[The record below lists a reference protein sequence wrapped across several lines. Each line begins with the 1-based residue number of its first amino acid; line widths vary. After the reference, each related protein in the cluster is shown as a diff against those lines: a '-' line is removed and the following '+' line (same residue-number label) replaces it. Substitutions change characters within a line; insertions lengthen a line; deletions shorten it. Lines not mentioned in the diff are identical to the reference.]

1 MSSPFSAESEIPFA
15 AAYRQSLETYA
26 LTDAGEEALMQAY
39 ELGRRAVTEQRNIID
54 LVTMHQ
60 QVMCHAVPEGAGAK
74 PMGKYLQRSEAFLA
88 EVLAPFEMMHRGFAD
103 TIRQLQ
109 EINTTLEQR
118 VEERTRSLRESQ
130 RKTADLARL
139 YLILSSINS
148 AIVRLQDREE
158 LFREAC
164 RIAVNQGGYPV
175 AWINLRD
182 PVGPGTGDYRCYRTE
197 DGPVCKIST
206 AEALDT
212 EVRGALDLVYA
223 EGKAVVRHRPGDAAI
238 VANGTGQ
245 GYRAYALLPLLL
257 DERVIGVLGLFSAET
272 DAFKTN
278 EMRLLVEMAGDLSF
292 ALDHIQKGEQLNYLA
307 YYDALT
313 GLPNRSLLLD
323 RLRLQIQAAE
333 RSGTIVALLLVN
345 LTRFSD
351 VRDTYGHHV
360 GDSLLRLVG
369 ERFCESAGSCET
381 VARVGGDRF
390 ALTLADIAEADQ
402 VAHLLEHE
410 VLAGFA
416 PPFRVDATEIHL
428 TVQVGIALFPS
439 DAIDVDTLYKNAEI
453 ALKRAQFTGE
463 SYLLYDA
470 AMNERI
476 IRSVTMQAKL
486 RQAIERGEL
495 VVHYQPKVSPADQR
509 IAGMEA
515 LVRYA
520 DPESGV
526 VLPGRFIALLEETG
540 MIVEVGAWVM
550 RRVMEDLRQWR
561 RQQLDPPRVAVNVSP
576 VQLRQKHFIP
586 SLRELLE
593 EGADQVDGLDI
604 EITES
609 AIMKEVKENIS
620 KLEAIRELGFG
631 IAIDDFGTGY
641 SSLSYLSQL
650 PVNALKIDQS
660 FIAEMTERPNSLAI
674 VTSIISLAHS
684 LGMEVIAEGVERE
697 DQAKL
702 LRLLRCDLIQGN
714 LCSPPL
720 PAAEMVDLLRNQA
733 RQGPAGARPAR

>member
-1 MSSPFSAESEIPFA
+1 MNSPSPAETATPFA
-15 AAYRQSLETYA
+15 TAYHQAVVDYV
-26 LTDAGEEALMQAY
+26 LTDAGEEALMRAY
-39 ELGRRAVTEQRNIID
+39 ELGRRAVAEQRNIID

-60 QVMCHAVPEGAGAK
+60 EVMCHAMPGGAAEREKG
-74 PMGKYLQRSEAFLA
+74 GYLRRSEEFLA

-103 TIRQLQ
+103 TIRQLR
-109 EINTTLEQR
+109 EINVTLEQR

-139 YLILSSINS
+139 YLILSNINS

-158 LFREAC
+158 LFQEAC

-175 AWINLRD
+175 AWVNRRD
-182 PVGPGTGDYRCYRTE
+182 PAGPGARDNWCSRTP
-197 DGPVCKIST
+197 DGSVCKIT
-206 AEALDT
+206 PVEALDT
-212 EVRGALDLVYA
+212 EVRDSLDLVYA
-223 EGKAVVRHRPGDAAI
+223 GGGAMVRHRPGDNPA
-238 VANGTGQ
+238 TWSDSGQ
-245 GYRAYALLPLLL
+245 GYRAFALLPLLL
-257 DERVIGVLGLFSAET
+257 DGRVTGVLALFAAEA

-292 ALDHIQKGEQLNYLA
+292 ALDHINKGERLNYLA

-323 RLRLQIQAAE
+323 RLRVQIQAAE
-333 RSGTIVALLLVN
+333 RAGTTVALLLVN
-345 LTRFSD
+345 LAHFSD
-351 VRDTYGHHV
+351 VSDTYGHHV
-360 GDSLLRLVG
+360 GDSLLKLVG

-390 ALTLADIAEADQ
+390 ALALTHIAEADQ
-402 VAHLLEHE
+402 VAHILEQE
-410 VLAGFA
+410 VLAGFSA
-416 PPFRVDATEIHL
+416 PFRVDGTEIHL
-428 TVQVGIALFPS
+428 TVQIGISLFPS
-439 DAIDVDTLYKNAEI
+439 DATDVDTLYKNAEI
-453 ALKRAQFTGE
+453 ALKRAQGTGE

-486 RQAIERGEL
+486 RQAIARGEL
-495 VVHYQPKVSPADQR
+495 VVHYQPKVSPANRR

-515 LVRYA
+515 LVRYT
-520 DPESGV
+520 DPESGIT
-526 VLPGRFIALLEETG
+526 LPDRFIALLEETG
-540 MIVEVGAWVM
+540 LIIEVGAWVM
-550 RRVMEDLRQWR
+550 RRVTEDLRHWR
-561 RQQLDPPRVAVNVSP
+561 RLQLDPPRVAVNVSP
-576 VQLRQKHFIP
+576 IQLRQKNFIQ
-586 SLRELLE
+586 SLRELME
-593 EGADQVDGLDI
+593 EGAGQVDGLDI

-620 KLEAIRELGFG
+620 TLEAVRELGFR

-650 PVNALKIDQS
+650 PVHALKIDQS
-660 FIAEMTERPNSLAI
+660 FIVEMTERPNSLAI

-684 LGMEVIAEGVERE
+684 LEMEVIAEGVERE

-714 LCSPPL
+714 FCSPPL
-720 PAAEMVDLLRNQA
+720 PAEEMAALLRDQA
-733 RQGPAGARPAR
+733 RQGPPGARTPR